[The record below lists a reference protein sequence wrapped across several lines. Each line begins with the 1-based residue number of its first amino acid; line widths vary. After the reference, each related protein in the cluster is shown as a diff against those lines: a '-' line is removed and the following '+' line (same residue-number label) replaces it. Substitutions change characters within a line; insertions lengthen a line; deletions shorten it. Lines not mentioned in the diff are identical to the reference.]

1 MREALFRVK
10 KELGPDAVILHTR
23 TAQTSGFMGLGR
35 HSYVEILAS
44 RDVGFVSSVPVA
56 PRTAAPAPA
65 AEESRSVRP
74 HPPAPEVDKTLA
86 RYNSDLLLLKDDIM
100 WIRSTLSDL
109 SKRQR
114 YFAGSGVPEEMM
126 DLYMYLLEQ
135 EVAEEL
141 AMELVQSIHEE
152 VRRRD
157 GIKPQDIR
165 QLLHT
170 RIAALLEG
178 CEPVK
183 LVDGYNMKIALIG
196 PTGVGKTT
204 TIAKLAAEFSLVQ
217 KKKVSVITIDTYRI
231 AAVDQIRTYMDI
243 IDIPLEVVTT
253 PKEMKDAVDRQR
265 NSDVILID
273 TAGRSQ
279 KNTQQ
284 IAELKSFLRAAEP
297 DEVHL
302 VLSTTANYKTTMDTI
317 ESFNAVS
324 VDKLLFTKLDEAVNF
339 GIILNVAARV
349 GKRLSYVTT
358 GQVVP
363 DDIEPARG
371 LRLAEMMA
379 GGFSS

>member
-1 MREALFRVK
+1 V
-10 KELGPDAVILHTR
+10 
-23 TAQTSGFMGLGR
+23 
-35 HSYVEILAS
+35 
-44 RDVGFVSSVPVA
+44 
-56 PRTAAPAPA
+56 
-65 AEESRSVRP
+65 
-74 HPPAPEVDKTLA
+74 
-86 RYNSDLLLLKDDIM
+86 LKDDIM

-114 YFAGSGVPEEMM
+114 YFSGSGVPEEMM
-126 DLYMYLLEQ
+126 ELYMYLLEQ

-152 VRRRD
+152 IRQRS
-157 GIKPQDIR
+157 GIKPQEVR
-165 QLLHT
+165 QLLHA

-183 LVDGYNMKIALIG
+183 LVDGYNMKIALVG

-204 TIAKLAAEFSLVQ
+204 TIAKLAAEFSLVR

-243 IDIPLEVVTT
+243 IDIPLEVVTS
-253 PKEMKDAVDRQR
+253 PREMKEAVARQR

-279 KNTQQ
+279 KNAQQ
-284 IAELKSFLRAAEP
+284 ITELKSFLRAAEP

-317 ESFNAVS
+317 ERFNDVT

-363 DDIEPARG
+363 DDIEPARSS
-371 LRLAEMMA
+371 RLADMVT
-379 GGFSS
+379 GGFSV